1 MKHPTKNKNRIL
13 LKIVSNIFIWLS
25 VATDTTYL
33 MRAGAALATS
43 VSIDHGT
50 IEPNDTKFVIDRSKL
65 QRERMRHRDEMRKE
79 EKELFGKV
87 DGIYV
92 DGKKDGTLVFK
103 ELDGKYSRR
112 SKLKN
117 TLSWLGNQEN
127 FI

>member
-1 MKHPTKNKNRIL
+1 M
-13 LKIVSNIFIWLS
+13 
-25 VATDTTYL
+25 
-33 MRAGAALATS
+33 
-43 VSIDHGT
+43 
-50 IEPNDTKFVIDRSKL
+50 IDRSKL
-65 QRERMRHRDEMRKE
+65 QRERMRHREEMRKE
-79 EKELFGKV
+79 ENELFGKV